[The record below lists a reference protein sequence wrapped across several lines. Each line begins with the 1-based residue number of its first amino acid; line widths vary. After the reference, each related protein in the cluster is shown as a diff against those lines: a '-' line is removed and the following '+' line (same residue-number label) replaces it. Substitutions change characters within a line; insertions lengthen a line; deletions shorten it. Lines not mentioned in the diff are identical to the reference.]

1 MAKTKKNDSTS
12 FRKRLLSFQMVYD
25 MINFWVFLLSRHKI
39 VPQKTFILTSNPNC
53 FPETQMQ
60 QISKFSKLAKKV
72 FGPV

>member
-1 MAKTKKNDSTS
+1 MAKTKKIDSTS
-12 FRKRLLSFQMVYD
+12 FHKRLLSFQMVYD

-39 VPQKTFILTSNPNC
+39 VPQKTFILTSNPNR

>member
-1 MAKTKKNDSTS
+1 MAKTKKNDATS

-25 MINFWVFLLSRHKI
+25 MVNFWVFLLSRHKI

-53 FPETQMQ
+53 SPETQMQ
-60 QISKFSKLAKKV
+60 QILKFSKLSKKV